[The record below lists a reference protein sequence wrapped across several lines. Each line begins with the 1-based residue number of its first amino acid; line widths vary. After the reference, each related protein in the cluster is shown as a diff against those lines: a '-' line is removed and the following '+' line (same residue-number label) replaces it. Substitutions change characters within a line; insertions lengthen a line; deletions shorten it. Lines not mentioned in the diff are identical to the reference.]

1 MSLRGIAVCLL
12 ATAPMA
18 WAANPEPASGSALRL
33 AVQFT
38 LAAILPLAF
47 VSLTPFLRISVVLH
61 FLRQALGTQT
71 IPSNQIIVVVS
82 ALLSLSAIGPQ
93 AKEIYENSFIP
104 YNDGKVTEAA
114 ALERAATVLKSYLI
128 PYAGEKEVALVV
140 RLAKAER
147 PKSVADLGFGC
158 VAGAY
163 VLSEL
168 RTSFKIGVLLYMP
181 FLIVDLIVSAIIV
194 TLGMIQLPP
203 VMVSAPLKL
212 LLFVLSDG
220 WAVIIDSLAKSL
232 KV

>member
-1 MSLRGIAVCLL
+1 MRLL
-12 ATAPMA
+12 TILVLAAPVA
-18 WAANPEPASGSALRL
+18 LAANGDAGGSSSALRL

-71 IPSNQIIVVVS
+71 IPSNQIIIVIS
-82 ALLSLSAIGPQ
+82 SLLSLSAVAPQ
-93 AKEIYENSFIP
+93 AKEIYEKSFLP
-104 YNDGKVTEAA
+104 YNNGKLSEAI
-114 ALERAATVLKSYLI
+114 ALEQSGGALKEFMLPYL
-128 PYAGEKEVALVV
+128 GEKEVALVI
-140 RLAKAER
+140 RLSKSDR
-147 PKSVADLGFGC
+147 PKSARDLSFGC

-168 RTSFKIGVLLYMP
+168 RTSFKMGVLLYMP
-181 FLIVDLIVSAIIV
+181 FLIVDLIVSTVIV
-194 TLGMIQLPP
+194 TLGMVQLPP

-212 LLFVLSDG
+212 LLFVLADG
-220 WAVIIDSLAKSL
+220 WAVIVDSLAKSL

>member
-1 MSLRGIAVCLL
+1 
-12 ATAPMA
+12 MA
-18 WAANPEPASGSALRL
+18 WAATPESASGSALRL

-104 YNDGKVTEAA
+104 YNDGKLTEAT
-114 ALERAATVLKSYLI
+114 ALEQAATVLKSYLI
-128 PYAGEKEVALVV
+128 PYTGEKEVALVV